1 MESGHRVLIASQPA
15 AWRVLEA
22 MLKEVVDVVP
32 AHTTADALRILG
44 RERIDL
50 IVSTVAFDES
60 RMIEFLQ
67 TVKRTTSIGHIPF
80 LCTRVL
86 SGVLR
91 DGLIGSMRDAC
102 IQCGAVDLTDIA
114 KLPPDTARDVLRRS
128 VLSFLE
134 PGTTKN

>member
-1 MESGHRVLIASQPA
+1 MESMHRVLIASQPA

-22 MLKEVVDVVP
+22 MLKEVVDLVP
-32 AHTTADALRILG
+32 AHTTADALRILE

-60 RMIEFLQ
+60 RMMEFLQ
-67 TVKRTTSIGHIPF
+67 MVKRTTSIGHIPF

-91 DGLIGSMRDAC
+91 DSLIASMRESC
-102 IQCGAVDLTDIA
+102 MQCGALDLTDIA
-114 KLPPDTARDVLRRS
+114 KLAPDTARNVIRQS
-128 VLSFLE
+128 VLACLQ
-134 PGTTKN
+134 PGTSKN